1 MKAALYV
8 RVSTTHQIDKDSL
21 PFQRKELTNY
31 SKYFLGID
39 DYEIFEDA
47 GYSGKNTDR
56 PKFKEMM
63 SRIRA
68 GEFTHLLVWK
78 IDRISR
84 NLKDFTTMYEELKSY
99 NTAFISKNEQFDTS
113 SAMGEAMLKIILV
126 FAELERNLTSERVSS
141 IMLDRAS
148 EGKWNGAPVPLGY
161 QWSKENKFPVVN
173 EDEAKIIK
181 YIFDSYERTRS
192 TNEVKH
198 LLEVEGYK
206 TKRNGTWTTKT
217 LSDVIRNPFY
227 MGTYR
232 YNYRYSPHG
241 KKRPEKEW
249 VVVEDNHEGIIS
261 KDQYERC
268 NQIMDKNAIVRGIDG
283 KRTSHIHVFSGLISC
298 GKCEKNYI
306 ASLDRRR
313 QTNYRPSVYRCH
325 NYVHSSKKYR
335 KCNGGIGEVKLG
347 PFVINY
353 LVNLISASNLIE
365 SKGFD
370 ATTAELEETLLNGKP
385 FAKVVGIENID
396 SVYDIFQDSFNA
408 VEQLQKTGTDGSD
421 VQDAKEYKA
430 KIAMDALA
438 KEKKKIERALDRL
451 ESIYYFD
458 DEGMSQKDYLIKK
471 KRFEEKLK
479 ETNKKIKK
487 MAKEFSQNLPGY
499 NLEFIKKATQF
510 LLYKVGMDNF
520 IDYNKLVQIID
531 KSILRD
537 FMKCNI
543 KKIVIEEDRTISSIE
558 FINGMVHRFIYN

>member
-1 MKAALYV
+1 
-8 RVSTTHQIDKDSL
+8 
-21 PFQRKELTNY
+21 
-31 SKYFLGID
+31 
-39 DYEIFEDA
+39 
-47 GYSGKNTDR
+47 
-56 PKFKEMM
+56 
-63 SRIRA
+63 
-68 GEFTHLLVWK
+68 
-78 IDRISR
+78 
-84 NLKDFTTMYEELKSY
+84 
-99 NTAFISKNEQFDTS
+99 
-113 SAMGEAMLKIILV
+113 
-126 FAELERNLTSERVSS
+126 
-141 IMLDRAS
+141 
-148 EGKWNGAPVPLGY
+148 
-161 QWSKENKFPVVN
+161 
-173 EDEAKIIK
+173 
-181 YIFDSYERTRS
+181 
-192 TNEVKH
+192 
-198 LLEVEGYK
+198 
-206 TKRNGTWTTKT
+206 
-217 LSDVIRNPFY
+217 
-227 MGTYR
+227 
-232 YNYRYSPHG
+232 
-241 KKRPEKEW
+241 
-249 VVVEDNHEGIIS
+249 
-261 KDQYERC
+261 
-268 NQIMDKNAIVRGIDG
+268 
-283 KRTSHIHVFSGLISC
+283 
-298 GKCEKNYI
+298 
-306 ASLDRRR
+306 
-313 QTNYRPSVYRCH
+313 
-325 NYVHSSKKYR
+325 
-335 KCNGGIGEVKLG
+335 
-347 PFVINY
+347 
-353 LVNLISASNLIE
+353 VNLHSASNLIE